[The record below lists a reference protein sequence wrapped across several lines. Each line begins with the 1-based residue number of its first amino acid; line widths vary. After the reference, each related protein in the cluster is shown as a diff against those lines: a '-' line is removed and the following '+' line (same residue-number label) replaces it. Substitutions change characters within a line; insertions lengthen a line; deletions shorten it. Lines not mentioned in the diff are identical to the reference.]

1 MFELTD
7 KVAIVTGAGSGIG
20 AAIAAALADM
30 PARRWSSPTAM
41 PVGGKATVKRIGRPR
56 ARKARFAELDVT
68 NEEDACKRLVAT
80 VLAENGHRLDIL
92 VNNAGIGMVGTIL
105 QTSAED
111 FDRLWSVNV
120 KGIFHLSRAALPSM
134 IARREGSII
143 NISSSV
149 GVTALGDRFA
159 YSTTKH
165 AVVGMTRCMAID
177 HAASAVRVNCICPGR
192 VNTPFVQARLKEY
205 PDPKTFMER
214 LSAGHPLNRMAEPEE
229 IAAGA
234 LYLASDQS
242 RYVTGSCLMIDGG
255 FTAGKLV

>member
-20 AAIAAALADM
+20 AAIAITLAD
-30 PARRWSSPTAM
+30 AGALVVVADRDAN
-41 PVGGKATVKRIGRPR
+41 GGKATVKTIEDKGK
-56 ARKARFAELDVT
+56 KARFAPLDVT
-68 NEEDACKRLVAT
+68 QEDACKRLIAS
-80 VLAENGHRLDIL
+80 VLADNGRLDIL

-105 QTSAED
+105 QTSGED
-111 FDRLWSVNV
+111 FDRLWAVNV
-120 KGIFHLSRAALPSM
+120 KGIFNLSKAALPSM
-134 IARREGSII
+134 IAQGAGSII
-143 NISSSV
+143 NIASSV

-159 YSTTKH
+159 YTTTKH
-165 AVVGMTRCMAID
+165 AVVGMTKSMAID
-177 HAASAVRVNCICPGR
+177 HAASAVRINCICPGR
-192 VNTPFVQARLKEY
+192 VFTPFVQARLKEY
-205 PDPKTFMER
+205 PDEKTFREK
-214 LSAGHPLNRMAEPEE
+214 LSAGHPLNRMAEPSE

>member
-20 AAIAAALADM
+20 AAIAITLAD
-30 PARRWSSPTAM
+30 AGALVIVADRDAI
-41 PVGGKATVKRIGRPR
+41 GGKATVKAIEDKGK
-56 ARKARFAELDVT
+56 KARFAPLDVT
-68 NEEDACKRLVAT
+68 QEDACKRLVAS
-80 VLAENGHRLDIL
+80 VLAEHGNRLDIV

-120 KGIFHLSRAALPSM
+120 KGIFNLSKAALPTM
-134 IARREGSII
+134 IAKGAGSII
-143 NISSSV
+143 NMASSV

-159 YSTTKH
+159 YVTTKH
-165 AVVGMTRCMAID
+165 AVVGMTKAMAID
-177 HAASAVRVNCICPGR
+177 HAATAVRVNCICPGR
-192 VNTPFVQARLKEY
+192 VFTPFVQARLKEY
-205 PDPKTFMER
+205 PDEKTFLEK